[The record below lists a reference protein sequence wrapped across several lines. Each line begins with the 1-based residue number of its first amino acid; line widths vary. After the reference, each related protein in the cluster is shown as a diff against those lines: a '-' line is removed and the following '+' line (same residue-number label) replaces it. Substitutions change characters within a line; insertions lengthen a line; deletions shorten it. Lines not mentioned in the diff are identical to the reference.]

1 MNTYKIY
8 KINPNVKDLLN
19 QYPEIKEKI
28 NIEELK

>member
-1 MNTYKIY
+1 MKNIYNTYKIY

-28 NIEELK
+28 I